1 MICESSNS
9 SSSSYGS
16 GSESIITTN
25 KSDDIAKTNDIS
37 PNMNQKKK
45 QMSEGAT
52 TNKLVKTKKRL
63 PVINI
68 DPSPQLRQKTTN
80 SSRGKVLEENPD
92 EFLHKFLFDVT
103 DLDDSESNLF
113 YLPQLSSE
121 DNTNVHERAND
132 TEQVLREEF

>member
-1 MICESSNS
+1 MNKNKAIDKSFESSIRTWLRNWN
-9 SSSSYGS
+9 
-16 GSESIITTN
+16 TA
-25 KSDDIAKTNDIS
+25 KST
-37 PNMNQKKK
+37 PP
-45 QMSEGAT
+45 
-52 TNKLVKTKKRL
+52 R
-63 PVINI
+63 
-68 DPSPQLRQKTTN
+68 QLRQKTTN